1 MLETFINLPA
11 KPSKQNANLEGL
23 PREKN
28 RRGIISLQYPLIA
41 GVSEDAI
48 GEGNQLGQHSA
59 LQRQGHA
66 QRRLCREKVTQ
77 ISARTTRRIP
87 GDMKER
93 GRKCFKEAG
102 EVQALPLIKCC
113 ELLQALSSLPSEEG
127 AGTYPHHAC
136 WCCCW
141 SPAQLL
147 HLVFPIYFFL
157 NFPVFGV
164 SEEIKSKQY

>member
-66 QRRLCREKVTQ
+66 QGRLCREKVTQ

-102 EVQALPLIKCC
+102 KVR
-113 ELLQALSSLPSEEG
+113 EL
-127 AGTYPHHAC
+127 
-136 WCCCW
+136 
-141 SPAQLL
+141 
-147 HLVFPIYFFL
+147 
-157 NFPVFGV
+157 
-164 SEEIKSKQY
+164 